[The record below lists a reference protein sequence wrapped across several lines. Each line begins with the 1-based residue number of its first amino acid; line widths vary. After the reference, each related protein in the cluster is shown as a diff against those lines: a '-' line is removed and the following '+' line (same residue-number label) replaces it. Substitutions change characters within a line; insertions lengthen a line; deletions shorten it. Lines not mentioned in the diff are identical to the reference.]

1 MKRTGWRKKLQKNLE
16 GSEELQRKKKD
27 SEMKT
32 YLTAMQAEVKHVYMY
47 TV

>member
-1 MKRTGWRKKLQKNLE
+1 MQKSSE
-16 GSEELQRKKKD
+16 GSHELQRDLKKKKRKKKKD

-32 YLTAMQAEVKHVYMY
+32 HLTAMWAEVKHVYMY